1 MNLPVCPVKVGDSS
15 GSDPVCEPAAQNE
28 HLDMLL
34 FEQER
39 KFRVE
44 TLTHLPSAMIIPEN

>member
-1 MNLPVCPVKVGDSS
+1 MMNLPVCPVKVGDSS

-39 KFRVE
+39 KFIIY
-44 TLTHLPSAMIIPEN
+44 LMINNK